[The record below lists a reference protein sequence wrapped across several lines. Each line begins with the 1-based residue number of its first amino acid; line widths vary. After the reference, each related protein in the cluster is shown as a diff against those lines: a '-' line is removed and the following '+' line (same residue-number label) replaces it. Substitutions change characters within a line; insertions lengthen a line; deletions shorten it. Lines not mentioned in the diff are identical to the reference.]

1 MNNGQTCC
9 FFSNFAANIEEND
22 CENMMKTTIQEQD
35 GNLVAVLEG
44 RLDTAAAAVT
54 EKELQPL
61 YDCDGKNIIFDC
73 SNLEFISSS
82 GLRLFLGVLKAAKPK
97 GSKVCITGM
106 SNELKDVF
114 TITGFTSLFEF
125 K

>member
-1 MNNGQTCC
+1 
-9 FFSNFAANIEEND
+9 
-22 CENMMKTTIQEQD
+22 MKTTILQED

-54 EKELQPL
+54 EQELQPL

-73 SNLEFISSS
+73 SKLEFISSS

-97 GSKVCITGM
+97 GSHVYVQGI
-106 SNELKDVF
+106 NEDLRKVF
-114 TITGFTSLFEF
+114 TMTGFINLFEF